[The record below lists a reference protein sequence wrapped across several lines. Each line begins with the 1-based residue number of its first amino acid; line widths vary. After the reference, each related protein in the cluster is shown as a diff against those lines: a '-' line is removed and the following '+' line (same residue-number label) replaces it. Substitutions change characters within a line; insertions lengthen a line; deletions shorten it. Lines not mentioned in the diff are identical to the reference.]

1 MATNSAFVFIKPHA
15 VTEKTINL
23 VREHFIANGFT
34 VDSEGQIDAKEI
46 ESKKLID
53 QHYYAIASKATLL
66 KPDQLNVPGDKF
78 EAKFGLPW
86 KQALK
91 EGKCYNALDAAEKL
105 GLTSSELNS
114 IWAQAKKKDAK
125 GNNNLVKF
133 GGGFYCGEI
142 KPGMYVF
149 NGFFMSM
156 REKYVKEGAGIYYFT
171 VTWPEAK
178 YSWADFRGEILG
190 ATDPETAPSKSIRN
204 IILQRWEELGL
215 PGKPNIGDNGVHA
228 SASPLEAF
236 CERRN
241 WLGAKSSEDSFGKE
255 LVACGITEETMDNW
269 GLDPQV
275 ACLRS
280 DDGKS
285 SLWDSLEDK
294 DTSVCLDA
302 LLPGMVPSAKGDN
315 TMTLAVGAGVVGL
328 IAGYL
333 LAKM

>member
-1 MATNSAFVFIKPHA
+1 MSNSAFVFIKPHA
-15 VTEKTINL
+15 VTEKTINC
-23 VREHFIANGFT
+23 VREHFIAKGFT
-34 VDSEGQIDAKEI
+34 INGEGRIDGTEI

-66 KPDQLNVPGDKF
+66 KPEQLNVPEDKF

-91 EGKCYNALDAAEKL
+91 EGKCFNALDAAAKL
-105 GLTSSELNS
+105 GMSSSELDT
-114 IWAQAKKKDAK
+114 IWAKAKKGGA
-125 GNNNLVKF
+125 LVKF

-171 VTWPEAK
+171 ITWPESK
-178 YSWADFRGEILG
+178 YSWADFRGEVLG
-190 ATDPETAPSKSIRN
+190 ATDPENAPSTSIRN
-204 IILQRWEELGL
+204 IILQKWESLGL
-215 PGKPNIGDNGVHA
+215 PSKPNIGDNGVHA

-241 WLGAKSSEDSFGKE
+241 WLGVKTADDSFGQK
-255 LVACGITEETMDNW
+255 LAACGITEETMDNW

-275 ACLRS
+275 SGLRS
-280 DDGKS
+280 EDKS

-302 LLPGMVPSAKGDN
+302 LLPGMVPSAKSDN
-315 TMTLAVGAGVVGL
+315 LLTVTVGAGLVGFV
-328 IAGYL
+328 AGYF
-333 LAKM
+333 LAKY